1 MNHLSRRSVLSS
13 VAALPALAISARAHS
28 TAGKETPV
36 RRFEEGD
43 ADLPLCETRIKPSI
57 AAPNGLRWFR
67 L

>member
-1 MNHLSRRSVLSS
+1 MNQFSRRSVLSS
-13 VAALPALAISARAHS
+13 VAALPALAISAQSHS
-28 TAGKETPV
+28 TADNETPV
-36 RRFEEGD
+36 RRVEEGD